1 VDESARVR
9 ARADAWGW
17 VSHLREG
24 GTTPWEDYRSSPSQ
38 STVDELFGER
48 LPGAQQL
55 ELLRRINAAT
65 GGKSANADGVLRAT
79 LTGRGQPEFAL
90 SGIAEVRPQVD
101 PAALS
106 DGELLRVAASAIAD
120 ALIIGGLP
128 TPPEPPPARRRRRHY
143 HLVGDPWLVIPLRDQ
158 LMRAGHPSGGLRA
171 RTYVVGDRFDHM
183 VVDAWSAAC
192 FDNGPVPWEAWL
204 AKWAERDRAPGRV
217 DLVGI
222 AQRHGARSRSV
233 EIVLAPSLLRGLL
246 GVRRPLTV
254 PRPLA
259 VSALE
264 ISRRVAIVLGGL
276 VSTEERMML
285 LRNRLLPLVAETT
298 GPRLGL
304 PDQAWEWAHSQA
316 GRMRAALADAG
327 YRVHGGWDALT
338 ASPDSTAATG
348 EFRTDAPTEAGALKT
363 AVTLLGREVW

>member
-1 VDESARVR
+1 MDDTARVG
-9 ARADAWGW
+9 ARASAWGW

-24 GTTPWEDYRSSPSQ
+24 GTAPWEDYRSRAPQ
-38 STVDELFGER
+38 PIAAEPFGER

-65 GGKSANADGVLRAT
+65 GGKTATADGVLRAT

-90 SGIAEVRPQVD
+90 TGVAEIRPQVD
-101 PAALS
+101 PAQLT

-120 ALIIGGLP
+120 TLILGGLP
-128 TPPEPPPARRRRRHY
+128 TPPEPPPARRRRRHH
-143 HLVGDPWLVIPLRDQ
+143 HLVGDPWLVIPLREQ
-158 LMRAGHPSGGLRA
+158 LVQAGHPSGGMRA
-171 RTYVVGDRFDHM
+171 RTYVVGDRFDQL

-192 FDNGPVPWEAWL
+192 FDNGPVAWEAWL
-204 AKWAERDRAPGRV
+204 AKWAERDRVPGRV

-222 AQRHGARSRSV
+222 AERHRSRSRSV
-233 EIVLAPSLLRGLL
+233 EIVLDPSLLRGLL
-246 GVRRPLTV
+246 GVRRPLSV

-276 VSTEERMML
+276 VSAQERTTL
-285 LRNRLLPLVAETT
+285 LRGRLLPLVAETT
-298 GPRLGL
+298 GPRLAL
-304 PDQAWEWAHSQA
+304 PDRVEGWAHAQA
-316 GRMRAALADAG
+316 GRMRTVMADAG

-338 ASPDSTAATG
+338 ASPDSTADTG
-348 EFRTDAPTEAGALKT
+348 ELRTDAPTEAGALKT